1 MNSASSFKE
10 FYESSFL
17 KGENPKQAKKLAE
30 EFFADFVQNTPLKL
44 EMLESHLSAGQIE
57 QFYMLL
63 PDLKYLIEFSDDL
76 NRYWHLLRAYSGALS
91 KLRNDLSVKGAKNLY
106 AYYFSKYGDRRFLR
120 NEHWFEKNRWEFLDE
135 IQNIYSED
143 QLRYFYIHYQRITIE
158 NIKIYT
164 SFLMLFIKDLENL
177 NTPQIIIP
185 SINKVK

>member
-17 KGENPKQAKKLAE
+17 KGENPNQAQKLAE

-44 EMLESHLSAGQIE
+44 EMLEYYLSGGQIDRL
-57 QFYMLL
+57 YILL

-91 KLRNDLSVKGAKNLY
+91 KLESDLSVKVAKNLY

-120 NEHWFEKNRWEFLDE
+120 NEHWFEKKRWEFLDE

-143 QLRYFYIHYQRITIE
+143 QLKQFFLHYQRILAE
-158 NIKIYT
+158 NLKIYV
-164 SFLMLFIKDLENL
+164 SFSMLFIKDFEALKV
-177 NTPQIIIP
+177 PQITLSP
-185 SINKVK
+185 TENVK

>member
-10 FYESSFL
+10 FYESSFF
-17 KGENPKQAKKLAE
+17 KGENPKQAKELSE
-30 EFFADFVQNTPLKL
+30 DFFADFVYSTPLKL
-44 EMLESHLSAGQIE
+44 ELLQSYLSEGQID

-63 PDLKYLIEFSDDL
+63 PDLKYLIEYSDDL

-91 KLRNDLSVKGAKNLY
+91 KLKNDLSVKGAKNLY

-120 NEHWFEKNRWEFLDE
+120 NEHWFEKKRWEFLDE

-143 QLRYFYIHYQRITIE
+143 QLRQFFIHYQRIMDD
-158 NIKIYT
+158 NMKIYT
-164 SFLMLFIKDLENL
+164 SFILLLIKDLENL
-177 NTPQIIIP
+177 IMPQITIP

>member
-17 KGENPKQAKKLAE
+17 KGENPKQAKKLSE
-30 EFFADFVQNTPLKL
+30 DFFADFVHYTPLKL
-44 EMLESHLSAGQIE
+44 ELLETYLSGGQID

-91 KLRNDLSVKGAKNLY
+91 KLKNDLSVKGSKNLY

-120 NEHWFEKNRWEFLDE
+120 NEHWFEKKRWEFLDE
-135 IQNIYSED
+135 IQSIYSED
-143 QLRYFYIHYQRITIE
+143 QLRQFYAHYQRIAIE
-158 NIKIYT
+158 IMKIYT

-177 NTPQIIIP
+177 NVPQITIP
-185 SINKVK
+185 SINKVE

>member
-17 KGENPKQAKKLAE
+17 KGENPKLAKKLSE
-30 EFFADFVQNTPLKL
+30 EFLADFIHYTPLKL
-44 EMLESHLSAGQIE
+44 ELLESYLSGGQIE

-91 KLRNDLSVKGAKNLY
+91 KLKNDLSVKGAKNLY

-120 NEHWFEKNRWEFLDE
+120 NEHWFEKKRWEFLDE

-143 QLRYFYIHYQRITIE
+143 QLRQFVIHYKRITME
-158 NIKIYT
+158 NMTIYT

-177 NTPQIIIP
+177 NMPQNTIP
-185 SINKVK
+185 SKDKVK

>member
-10 FYESSFL
+10 FYEASFF
-17 KGENPKQAKKLAE
+17 KGENPKQEKKLSE
-30 EFFADFVQNTPLKL
+30 KFFADFVYNTPLKL
-44 EMLESHLSAGQIE
+44 ELLESYLSEGQID

-91 KLRNDLSVKGAKNLY
+91 KLKNDLSVKGAKNLY

-120 NEHWFEKNRWEFLDE
+120 NEHWFEKKRWEFLDE

-143 QLRYFYIHYQRITIE
+143 QLRQYFVHYQIITIE
-158 NIKIYT
+158 NMKIYS

-177 NTPQIIIP
+177 DTTQITIP
-185 SINKVK
+185 SINRVK